1 MPSQK
6 KCKYIKFYNFL
17 LPTKRKNKN
26 GLMKDNVKI
35 ENTKIRVIKQ
45 ERIWNDNRE
54 EKNGEKEKD
63 DMCCNYESSLRE
75 ELLRWLLELPTLLRR
90 SHSHSISFGTTF

>member
-35 ENTKIRVIKQ
+35 ENTKIKVIS
-45 ERIWNDNRE
+45 ERESEMII
-54 EKNGEKEKD
+54 EKKKMERKRKMICVAIMNQASEKS
-63 DMCCNYESSLRE
+63 C
-75 ELLRWLLELPTLLRR
+75 
-90 SHSHSISFGTTF
+90 

>member
-17 LPTKRKNKN
+17 LPTKWKNKN

-35 ENTKIRVIKQ
+35 ENTKIKVIKQ

-54 EKNGEKEKD
+54 ERKRKMICVAIMSQASEKSCWD
-63 DMCCNYESSLRE
+63 G
-75 ELLRWLLELPTLLRR
+75 
-90 SHSHSISFGTTF
+90 F

>member
-1 MPSQK
+1 MPLQK

-17 LPTKRKNKN
+17 LPTKWKNKN

-35 ENTKIRVIKQ
+35 ENTKIKVIKQ

-54 EKNGEKEKD
+54 EKNGERERWYVLQLWVKPPRRVAEMAFRAANVAKE
-63 DMCCNYESSLRE
+63 
-75 ELLRWLLELPTLLRR
+75 
-90 SHSHSISFGTTF
+90 ISQP